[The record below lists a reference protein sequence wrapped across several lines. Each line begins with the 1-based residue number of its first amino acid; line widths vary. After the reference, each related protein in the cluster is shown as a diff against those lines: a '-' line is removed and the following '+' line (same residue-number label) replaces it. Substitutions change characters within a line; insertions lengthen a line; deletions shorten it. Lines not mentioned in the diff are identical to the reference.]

1 MSKNI
6 IRLTGEKINLCVF
19 RTDEEALFKYT
30 KWVNDESFNQWIG
43 KASKVVSFEEEKR
56 WAEKLSGDNKYRFNI
71 VTKDGVLIGNCE
83 IGQKGVNDYG
93 LGILIGEE
101 CGRDKGYGTEVIGL
115 LLKFAFDNLAAHRVE
130 LGVMADN
137 LRARACYKKNGF
149 REFGCRH
156 ECAFYN
162 GKYNDVIL
170 MEILENEYKERM
182 KKE

>member
-6 IRLTGEKINLCVF
+6 VRLKGKNINLCVL
-19 RTDEEALFKYT
+19 RTDEEALMKYVE
-30 KWVNDESFNQWIG
+30 WLNNEEFNMWLG
-43 KASKVVSFEEEKR
+43 RASSIMSIEEERK
-56 WAEKLSGDNKYRFNI
+56 WAEDCDTNHLRFSI
-71 VTKDGVLIGNCE
+71 VTKDDTLIGSCSLR
-83 IGQKGVNDYG
+83 KRGVNDYT
-93 LGILIGEE
+93 LGIIIGEE

-156 ECAFYN
+156 ECAFYK

-170 MEILENEYKERM
+170 MEILENEYRERM
-182 KKE
+182 TKK